1 MYVAANRYL
10 CVGNTVLSLLLYK
23 HRYTHKAS
31 DQYIIAFLKY
41 TIYLRIGRFA
51 LDAGYLAT
59 TMSKESIG
67 NCGTR

>member
-31 DQYIIAFLKY
+31 YQYIIAFLIY
-41 TIYLRIGRFA
+41 TIYLRIGSLCPGRGLFSHYNVERIYRE
-51 LDAGYLAT
+51 L
-59 TMSKESIG
+59 
-67 NCGTR
+67 RH

>member
-31 DQYIIAFLKY
+31 YQYIIAFLIY
-41 TIYLRIGRFA
+41 TYLLTYRVG
-51 LDAGYLAT
+51 LP
-59 TMSKESIG
+59 
-67 NCGTR
+67 

>member
-31 DQYIIAFLKY
+31 YQYIIAFL
-41 TIYLRIGRFA
+41 I
-51 LDAGYLAT
+51 
-59 TMSKESIG
+59 
-67 NCGTR
+67 